1 MKSVLSVAT
10 KRCYTEYAGKK
21 HSFRGCAFLAKY
33 ATEAAGGR
41 ICRRL
46 PDIKEKFPVIKECI
60 KINKYK
66 KEDIQKWQR
75 ESQNL
80 KK

>member
-33 ATEAAGGR
+33 ATEAAGHKR
-41 ICRRL
+41 
-46 PDIKEKFPVIKECI
+46 KKVPVIKECI